1 MTTTT
6 RTSPSGPKVE
16 IPDPTPGN
24 VPAFS
29 SARLGAN
36 VPLTVAPVDLFT
48 AFKPLFGE
56 PTPRLALVTVCLLI
70 VNTVGFAGAPIA
82 GAVGLQRNADVPI
95 NLGNYRSIPVG
106 PGEPGA
112 GIPMLWISS
121 TIIQVAPADEFRLFA
136 ASSSDGGA
144 VGDAATVTSLPGAE
158 DAGSV
163 LSFLFP

>member
-1 MTTTT
+1 MTST
-6 RTSPSGPKVE
+6 RTSPSGKLVD
-16 IPDPTPGN
+16 IPAPSPGS
-24 VPAFS
+24 AALYS
-29 SARLGAN
+29 AARLNSN
-36 VPLTVAPVDLFT
+36 VPLTVLPSDLVVG
-48 AFKPLFGE
+48 FKPLFGE
-56 PTPRLALVTVCLLI
+56 PTTRLALVTVCLLI

-95 NLGNYRSIPVG
+95 AMGAYRSIPVG
-106 PGEPGA
+106 PGEPGV

-121 TIIQVAPADEFRLFA
+121 TIIQVAPDDEFTLFA

-144 VGDAATVTSLPGAE
+144 VGAAATVTSLPGPE